1 MRTFGRFECST
12 LRFYSQEREKV
23 LRHLCC
29 VWLVIASIAL
39 LAAEPA
45 TAQLKDFDQFKQAC
59 GAVGKPIVLVNVW
72 AVTCSH
78 CMDELTLLS
87 KFSRGQF
94 KDSKEL
100 GFMSVCLADLSLR
113 DFRARYAAVLS
124 KKNIP
129 YTSFVWSGELSS
141 LQKELQLEATPYTAL
156 FSSAG
161 RLLEVLEFPRGEQ
174 QSEEAIRNAVKK
186 VLAAPAK

>member
-1 MRTFGRFECST
+1 M
-12 LRFYSQEREKV
+12 

-29 VWLVIASIAL
+29 VWLIIASIAL

-45 TAQLKDFDQFKQAC
+45 TAPMKDLEQFKKAC
-59 GAVGKPIVLVNVW
+59 GAVGAPIVLVNVW

-100 GFMSVCLADLSLR
+100 GFMSVCLADLSMQ
-113 DFRARYAAVLS
+113 DFNARYAAILS

-141 LQKELQLEATPYTAL
+141 LQKELQIEGTPYTAL
-156 FSSAG
+156 FSRAG
-161 RLLEVLEFPRGEQ
+161 RLLEVLELPRGEQ
-174 QSEEAIRNAVKK
+174 QSEEALRNAVTKA
-186 VLAAPAK
+186 LAVPAK